1 MKKIIVASGN
11 PVKSEAVLNGFQRI
25 FPEREFSIEGVSL
38 PSNVGE
44 QPMGDHET
52 LQGARNRAVAAKGAF
67 PEAEFWAGLEGGV
80 DRFDDTWVGFA
91 WIVILSKRSQGIART
106 GIFTLPPEV
115 SRLIEGGMELGDAD
129 DIVFGTKNSK
139 QAAGAVGLL
148 TGNAL
153 TRAELYTEGVML
165 ALIPIRNEKL
175 YLEPEF
181 PTLAKF

>member
-1 MKKIIVASGN
+1 MKKIIVASSN

-25 FPEREFSIEGVSL
+25 FPDSNFSIDGVSM
-38 PSNVGE
+38 PSNVGD

-52 LQGARNRAVAAKGAF
+52 LKGARNRALAARNAF
-67 PEAEFWAGLEGGV
+67 PEVDFWAGLEGGV
-80 DRFDDTWVGFA
+80 DRFVDTWVGFA
-91 WIVILSKRSQGIART
+91 WIVILSKNSNGIART

-115 SRLIEGGMELGDAD
+115 ARLIDSGMELGDAD
-129 DIVFGTKNSK
+129 DIVFGTQNSK

-175 YLEPEF
+175 YS
-181 PTLAKF
+181 K